1 MLVQSVIINEISVN
15 LVDFLAKSDTPVL
28 NAHVVV
34 SKLFEKYTNMWF
46 YMAFLIHSHNVMKNA
61 RSKCDH

>member
-1 MLVQSVIINEISVN
+1 MLVQSVIISEISVN

-34 SKLFEKYTNMWF
+34 SE
-46 YMAFLIHSHNVMKNA
+46 IVRKNIIT
-61 RSKCDH
+61 CFT